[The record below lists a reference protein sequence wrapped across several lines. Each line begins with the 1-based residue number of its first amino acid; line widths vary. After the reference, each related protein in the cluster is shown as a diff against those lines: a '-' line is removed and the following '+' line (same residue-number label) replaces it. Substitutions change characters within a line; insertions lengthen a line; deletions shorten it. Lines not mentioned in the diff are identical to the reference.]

1 MENKQKA
8 YDQPKTA
15 ALSAFYAWA
24 VENKYA
30 IKDPTLHIHGLGQQM
45 IAPKALS
52 EQAVNKIIRKAKVAG
67 NLRDHAL
74 LHFLA
79 ATGLRASEV
88 AAVKCGDVQLGGR
101 SGWVTVRSGKGRK
114 QRRVPIIKAAML
126 QAFLESESRKNFR
139 TY

>member
-1 MENKQKA
+1 
-8 YDQPKTA
+8 
-15 ALSAFYAWA
+15 
-24 VENKYA
+24 
-30 IKDPTLHIHGLGQQM
+30 M

-88 AAVKCGDVQLGGR
+88 AAVKCGDMQLGER

-114 QRRVPIIKAAML
+114 QRHVPIQPELAMRSRRSWL
-126 QAFLESESRKNFR
+126 QKGEKKSRNMQPNRFSEPERGTR
-139 TY
+139 